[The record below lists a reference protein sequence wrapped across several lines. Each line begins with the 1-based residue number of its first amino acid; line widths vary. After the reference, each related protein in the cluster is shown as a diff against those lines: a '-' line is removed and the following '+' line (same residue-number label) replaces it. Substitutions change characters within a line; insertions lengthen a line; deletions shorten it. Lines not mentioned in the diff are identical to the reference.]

1 MTEKEQSECKATAVA
16 LKGISLLGLI
26 VFITI
31 PTVLMVSKHYLLLEN
46 SLILLFM
53 IYGLFIGFRA
63 WHLQFDAKLLGE
75 VANKNLDLNDL
86 DSVIFKLFGK
96 KMANKSSQERIISCQ
111 KLAKEFLLLLKIH
124 LAFYVLLM
132 VFLLFF

>member
-1 MTEKEQSECKATAVA
+1 MTEKEKSECKATAVA

-31 PTVLMVSKHYLLLEN
+31 PTVLMASKHYLLLEN
-46 SLILLFM
+46 SLILSFL
-53 IYGLFIGFRA
+53 ISGLFIGFRA
-63 WHLQFDAKLLGE
+63 WHLQFDAKLLEE
-75 VANKNLDLNDL
+75 VADKSLDLNDL

-96 KMANKSSQERIISCQ
+96 KMESKSLQERMISCQ
-111 KLAKEFLLLLKIH
+111 KLAKGFLLLLKIH
-124 LAFYVLLM
+124 LVFYVLLM

>member
-16 LKGISLLGLI
+16 LKGISFFGLI

-46 SLILLFM
+46 SLILLFV
-53 IYGLFIGFRA
+53 ICGLFLGFRA
-63 WHLQFDAKLLGE
+63 WHLRFDAKLLEE
-75 VANKNLDLNDL
+75 VANKSFDLNDL

-96 KMANKSSQERIISCQ
+96 KMGNKSLQERIISCQ

-124 LAFYVLLM
+124 LGFYVLLM